1 MQGRLQQRVAAG
13 AVEPD
18 HHVLQHRHGVKQAD
32 ILEGAGDPGVHHL
45 VGLQPSAT
53 CPPGDAAAGG
63 FIVGGNDVK
72 QGRFARAVRADKAKD
87 LRLVNMEADVVDG
100 PQAAELHGDVLHL
113 QDNVIFRHSC
123 CSFFPICQI
132 SFFPQRP
139 LAGEEHDN
147 QQQQGEDH
155 HSQARVRAEIVTEEL
170 QRLIEEAQPLAAAD
184 HQHGAEQGA
193 GGAAEPAEDDNNQ
206 QLEGEHKVEQPW
218 GNGGQQGSQ
227 QTAADP
233 SEEGA
238 GGEGA
243 GFNAEGVDPH
253 GDRRIFIVANSFH
266 HPAILRPH
274 QLEDHAGGQQGEQPA
289 PEQEMRLLRNIVQPD
304 GAVGDLRVVNGE
316 DLDDKPKA
324 EGDNGQVV
332 ATYPEDR
339 HGEAHRQRRRAQ
351 AAYQQ
356 GREGSPRAG

>member
-1 MQGRLQQRVAAG
+1 M
-13 AVEPD
+13 
-18 HHVLQHRHGVKQAD
+18 
-32 ILEGAGDPGVHHL
+32 I
-45 VGLQPSAT
+45 
-53 CPPGDAAAGG
+53 
-63 FIVGGNDVK
+63 
-72 QGRFARAVRADKAKD
+72 
-87 LRLVNMEADVVDG
+87 
-100 PQAAELHGDVLHL
+100 
-113 QDNVIFRHSC
+113 
-123 CSFFPICQI
+123 I
-132 SFFPQRP
+132 SNSR
-139 LAGEEHDN
+139 EKTTIR
-147 QQQQGEDH
+147 
-155 HSQARVRAEIVTEEL
+155 QARVRAEIVTEEL

-233 SEEGA
+233 FEEGA

-356 GREGSPRAG
+356 GREEARVPG

>member
-1 MQGRLQQRVAAG
+1 M
-13 AVEPD
+13 
-18 HHVLQHRHGVKQAD
+18 
-32 ILEGAGDPGVHHL
+32 
-45 VGLQPSAT
+45 
-53 CPPGDAAAGG
+53 
-63 FIVGGNDVK
+63 
-72 QGRFARAVRADKAKD
+72 
-87 LRLVNMEADVVDG
+87 
-100 PQAAELHGDVLHL
+100 
-113 QDNVIFRHSC
+113 
-123 CSFFPICQI
+123 
-132 SFFPQRP
+132 
-139 LAGEEHDN
+139 
-147 QQQQGEDH
+147 
-155 HSQARVRAEIVTEEL
+155 TEEL

-206 QLEGEHKVEQPW
+206 QLEGEHKVEQPR

-233 SEEGA
+233 FEEGA

-324 EGDNGQVV
+324 EGDNGRS
-332 ATYPEDR
+332 R
-339 HGEAHRQRRRAQ
+339 HVPGRPARRGTPPAPPRTGRLSAG
-351 AAYQQ
+351 Q
-356 GREGSPRAG
+356 GGSPRAG

>member
-1 MQGRLQQRVAAG
+1 M
-13 AVEPD
+13 
-18 HHVLQHRHGVKQAD
+18 
-32 ILEGAGDPGVHHL
+32 
-45 VGLQPSAT
+45 
-53 CPPGDAAAGG
+53 
-63 FIVGGNDVK
+63 
-72 QGRFARAVRADKAKD
+72 
-87 LRLVNMEADVVDG
+87 
-100 PQAAELHGDVLHL
+100 
-113 QDNVIFRHSC
+113 
-123 CSFFPICQI
+123 
-132 SFFPQRP
+132 
-139 LAGEEHDN
+139 
-147 QQQQGEDH
+147 
-155 HSQARVRAEIVTEEL
+155 TEEL

-206 QLEGEHKVEQPW
+206 QLEGEHKVEQPR

-233 SEEGA
+233 FEEGA

-356 GREGSPRAG
+356 GREEARVQAEDPRAGGGHFKHVYLAIAGEDQQGGDVGAHRHEAVRLQRQLAGHAVDQVVADREDHKDKNGADDTNNVVIENHVDSGQQRDTDDNNDQVAQLRPGGRRRVEHQKRLLSRRSSPIMPTGRNKRTRIKNRKAKASL